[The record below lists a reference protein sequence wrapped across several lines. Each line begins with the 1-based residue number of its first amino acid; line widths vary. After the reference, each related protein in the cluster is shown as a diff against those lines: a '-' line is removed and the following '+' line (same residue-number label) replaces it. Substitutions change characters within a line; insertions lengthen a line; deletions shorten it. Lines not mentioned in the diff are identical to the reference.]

1 MEKFR
6 NFILWVSLAFCLNIA
21 AQEPAYLH
29 YDVSDGLPSSL
40 VYCVLQDSKGL
51 MWFGTD
57 KGLARFDGSRF
68 KVYGIKDGLPDLE
81 VLGLFEDDYGRIWMS
96 CIQNK
101 PAYLLDGQVF
111 TAENDSML
119 AKISM
124 VSGTYTF
131 FKDKDKSVWI
141 AGDPYQYCRIAD
153 QEVFCFETPKKM
165 KDGSPFS
172 KGYGPSIRYFNR
184 IGDHIFA
191 FGNESILVFDKDGKV
206 EAFIIMKDF
215 IDGKLEYNDV
225 LVAGNKILYS
235 FQDRIVLL
243 EIEEKQVKKV
253 VERKGNHFNSLKN
266 GNWGEMWVCSQSDGV
281 LSFSEN
287 LTDLNDYTH
296 LITGK
301 RVTDLLID
309 REDSYWFCTYNDGVY
324 ILPKNVSVTY
334 NNANYPQ
341 LKSNNIVSLAK
352 TKNGT
357 VLAGDDGGYL
367 YEIKGQ
373 KWETH
378 KVGPPAGLNRVLQ
391 IMPYSEEDWIAVCD
405 RGIFFRNGERLRI
418 FDSQGAPKSFS
429 TKNDE
434 MWLGT
439 SNFLAYKPPGTDTIQ
454 RIGLRRTTTLC
465 LDQEGILWA
474 GGYGGLMSS
483 LTGFQE
489 PIDKSSKVLTGRI
502 NDIEP
507 ANANK
512 IYIATPSYGLIKLYT
527 EKGKILKMEIAND
540 SLKIPIENVVSVLY
554 DKENDKVWLATNS
567 GVYSIN
573 KNHETKKYDTRN
585 GLASNNINAILVT
598 SDTLYVG
605 TTAGLSVLP
614 LNNREKSN
622 NEFMSLFSEVRYFQD
637 QKLVSI
643 DLLTGTSTDNQVT
656 LPADLTLLEVFLT
669 GLTYNYRNNLSFEY
683 SVQHQLLPIWQ
694 MTWEN
699 LFNSLASL
707 FKGEYETTTINDY
720 KYAYG
725 ANTSPGKFKLS
736 VTAILPTGERSSMP
750 DHLRLVV
757 QPHWWQII
765 WLHLALAAIL
775 GYVIWRLVKDRE
787 RLLKIQS
794 VNSEL
799 QLQAIRAQ
807 MNPHF
812 VGNSINAIQQFFYPP
827 DPVKASEYISIFSDL
842 LRRTMH
848 FSETDF
854 IPFEEELSYIKD
866 YLEMIQLRFGGR
878 FSYSII
884 GAEEIPQKILFPSM
898 LLQPILENATIH
910 GLAPS
915 GSSNLDIH
923 FSFSEGRLEC
933 SVTDNGV
940 GILASRERKAAL
952 GGPKRISKG
961 ILLLE
966 KKVETLNVLHRSN
979 INLQIV
985 DLAKSGTSLHGTQ
998 VTLSFSPASNKSNDM
1013 NKIV

>member
-6 NFILWVSLAFCLNIA
+6 KIILLFSLVFSLKVS

-40 VYCVLQDSKGL
+40 VYCALQDSKGL

-68 KVYGIKDGLPDLE
+68 KVYGIKEGLPDLE

-141 AGDPYQYCRIAD
+141 AGDPYQYCRIS
-153 QEVFCFETPKKM
+153 QREVFCFETPKKM
-165 KDGSPFS
+165 RDGSPFS
-172 KGYGPSIRYFNR
+172 MGYGPSIRYFNR
-184 IGDHIFA
+184 IGGHLFA
-191 FGNESILVFDKDGKV
+191 FGNESFMVFDKDGKV
-206 EAFIIMKDF
+206 EAFKIMKEF
-215 IDGKLEYNDV
+215 IDGNLTFNDV
-225 LVAGNKILYS
+225 LVANNKVLYS

-243 EIEEKQVKKV
+243 EFEGKQVKKV
-253 VERKGNHFNSLKN
+253 LELKGNHFNNLKN
-266 GNWGEMWVCSQSDGV
+266 STNGDVWVCSQSEGV
-281 LSFSEN
+281 FSFPEN
-287 LTDLNDYTH
+287 VTNLNDYSH
-296 LITGK
+296 LIPGK

-309 REDSYWFCTYNDGVY
+309 REDAYWFCTYNEGVY
-324 ILPKNVSVTY
+324 ILPKNASLSY
-334 NNANYPQ
+334 NNSSHPQ
-341 LKSNNIVSLAK
+341 LKSNNIISLSK
-352 TKNGT
+352 TENGT
-357 VLAGDDGGYL
+357 VLAGDDSGYL
-367 YEIKGQ
+367 YEIKSQ

-378 KVGPPAGLNRVLQ
+378 QLGPPSGLNRVLQ
-391 IMPYSEEDWIAVCD
+391 IMPYSGENWIAVCD

-418 FDSQGAPKSFS
+418 FDGQGAPKSFS
-429 TKNDE
+429 IKNDE

-439 SNFLAYKPPGTDTIQ
+439 SNFLAYKPPGTDTVQ

-465 LDQEGILWA
+465 LDQEGNLWA

-483 LTGFQE
+483 PTGFQY
-489 PIDKSSKVLTGRI
+489 PTDKSSKALTGRI
-502 NDIEP
+502 NDIETV
-507 ANANK
+507 NDGK
-512 IYIATPSYGLIKLYT
+512 IWIATPSYGLIKLHT
-527 EKGKILKMEIAND
+527 AKGKVLKKEIVND
-540 SLKIPIENVVSVLY
+540 SLKVPIENVLSVLY
-554 DKENDKVWLATNS
+554 DKENEKVWLATNS

-573 KNHETKKYDTRN
+573 KNYETKRYDTRN

-614 LNNREKSN
+614 LNNREQSN
-622 NEFMSLFSEVRYFQD
+622 IEFMSLFSEVRYFLD

-643 DLLTGTSTDNQVT
+643 DLLAGTSSAKQLT
-656 LPADLTLLEVFLT
+656 LPAELTLLEVFLT

-683 SVQHQLLPIWQ
+683 RLQHELLPIWQ
-694 MTWEN
+694 WTWEN
-699 LFNSLASL
+699 LAKSLASL
-707 FKGEYETTTINDY
+707 IKGEYETTMINDY

-750 DHLRLVV
+750 DQLRLVV

-866 YLEMIQLRFGGR
+866 YLEMIQLRFGER

-884 GAEEIPQKILFPSM
+884 GTEAIPEKILFPSM

-915 GSSNLDIH
+915 GSSNLSIKFG
-923 FSFSEGRLEC
+923 FSDGRLDC

-940 GILASRERKAAL
+940 GILASRERKAKL
-952 GGPKRISKG
+952 GGPIRISKG

-966 KKVETLNVLHRSN
+966 KRWKRS
-979 INLQIV
+979 IYFT
-985 DLAKSGTSLHGTQ
+985 ATTS
-998 VTLSFSPASNKSNDM
+998 NCK
-1013 NKIV
+1013 